1 MSVHFIHLAN
11 DLDPVLHSRVK
22 SGDYGSAS
30 EVMSSAL
37 RLLEREECERE
48 EKVSLLK
55 SAVEE
60 GMASGEAEADLLE
73 RLYAYIDELAGEE
86 AAKEKPCRTTA

>member
-1 MSVHFIHLAN
+1 MSVRFIHLSN
-11 DLDPVLHSRVK
+11 DLDPVLLSRVK
-22 SGDYGSAS
+22 SGDYANAS

-37 RLLEREECERE
+37 RLLENEECDRQ

-60 GMASGEAEADLLE
+60 GMVSGDAEPGVVE
-73 RLYAYIDELAGEE
+73 RLYAYIDKLAAEEE
-86 AAKEKPCRTTA
+86 ALEK